1 MSLGEGKW
9 MTGYLLLDRERYFR
23 KNSLTSLYFLGINDQ
38 DRTVLPDKV
47 PCLWATEVLLGT

>member
-1 MSLGEGKW
+1 

-38 DRTVLPDKV
+38 DRTVLPDKA
-47 PCLWATEVLLGT
+47 PCLWATEALLGT